1 LTVALAGTQWATVT
15 AERHKAYEE
24 VLRALQESRG
34 WALDE
39 TACEVLRDLAEGLLL
54 AGDEVAACELRRSAA
69 ATLCVL
75 ADDLAITEG
84 AGRWLWRR
92 LQRCGPPLAAS
103 HRSFRAVQEREFTSA
118 LAA

>member
-1 LTVALAGTQWATVT
+1 MGTMT
-15 AERHKAYEE
+15 AERHRAYEE
-24 VLRALQESRG
+24 IVRALRESRG

-39 TACEVLRDLAEGLLL
+39 AACEMLRDVAEGLLL
-54 AGDEVAACELRRSAA
+54 AGDEAGARELRSSAA

-75 ADDLAITEG
+75 ADDLLITEG

-92 LQRCGPPLAAS
+92 FQRCGPPLVAS
-103 HRSFRAVQEREFTSA
+103 HRSFRAVQEREFNTA

>member
-1 LTVALAGTQWATVT
+1 MT
-15 AERHKAYEE
+15 AERHDAYEQ
-24 VLRALQESRG
+24 VLRALRDSRG

-39 TACEVLRDLAEGLLL
+39 AACDLLRDLAEGLLL
-54 AGDEVAACELRRSAA
+54 ARDDEARPLLRSAA

-75 ADDLAITEG
+75 ADDLVITEG

-92 LQRCGPPLAAS
+92 LQRCGPPLEAS
-103 HRSFRAVQEREFTSA
+103 HRSFRAVQERELTPA

>member
-1 LTVALAGTQWATVT
+1 MT
-15 AERHKAYEE
+15 AERYRAYEE
-24 VLRALQESRG
+24 VRRALRESQG

-54 AGDEVAACELRRSAA
+54 AGDEVEARELRGSAA

-75 ADDLAITEG
+75 ADDLLITEG

-92 LQRCGPPLAAS
+92 LQRCGPTVAAS
-103 HRSFRAVQEREFTSA
+103 HRSFRAVQEREFPVA